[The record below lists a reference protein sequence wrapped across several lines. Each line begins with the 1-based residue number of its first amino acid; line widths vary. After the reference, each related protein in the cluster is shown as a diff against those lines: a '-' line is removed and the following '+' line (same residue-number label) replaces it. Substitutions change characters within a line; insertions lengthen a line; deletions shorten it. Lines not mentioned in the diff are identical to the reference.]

1 MFRQDF
7 NLFLHILWTPNSLFS
22 LVWTPSYHL
31 ALPLVERRRT
41 SCLRHCTQQHF
52 LASFLHSTSVEEVS
66 LIFHSD
72 DQYCNIERSTPF
84 LLLPL
89 AFSSSATWWRS
100 HLLVT
105 DCTSFFHFLLPNSP
119 FHLFLACSRIL
130 LHPPIWRFSC
140 PCQLKQRWAIIFTQ
154 GLNETILKWPRE
166 EDLLDI
172 NYVLPVFLYLAFLK
186 ECTEKLVK
194 STNSDMD

>member
-1 MFRQDF
+1 MFHQDF
-7 NLFLHILWTPNSLFS
+7 NLFLQILWAPNSLFS
-22 LVWTPSYHL
+22 LVWAPSYHL

-89 AFSSSATWWRS
+89 AFSSSATWWS
-100 HLLVT
+100 SQLLVT
-105 DCTSFFHFLLPNSP
+105 DCPLSFIFF
-119 FHLFLACSRIL
+119 FQIL
-130 LHPPIWRFSC
+130 LSIYFLRVPAFSFTLPIWRFSC
-140 PCQLKQRWAIIFTQ
+140 P
-154 GLNETILKWPRE
+154 
-166 EDLLDI
+166 
-172 NYVLPVFLYLAFLK
+172 
-186 ECTEKLVK
+186 
-194 STNSDMD
+194 